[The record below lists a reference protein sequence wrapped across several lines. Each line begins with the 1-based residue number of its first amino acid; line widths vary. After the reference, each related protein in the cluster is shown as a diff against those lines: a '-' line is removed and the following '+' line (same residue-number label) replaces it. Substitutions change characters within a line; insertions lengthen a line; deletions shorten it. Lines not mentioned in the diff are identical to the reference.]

1 MVVLISF
8 TGVSQPRYEQE
19 MQKALDLWNA
29 DKPWEAVNL
38 FERIATVETNNWLPP
53 YYASLITVIH
63 SFGEKDM
70 AKLTTQLDKAM
81 KFLNDAKS
89 ISNENPEILILDA
102 LWHTVWVAFDGA
114 QYGMKYSAK
123 VTQIYQ
129 DALKLA
135 PNSPRVILNK
145 AEWDMGGARFFGQ
158 PIEPYCKNVQRAIVL
173 FANFKPEGK
182 FYPTYGLD
190 RAIQILE
197 DNCKEE

>member
-8 TGVSQPRYEQE
+8 TGVSQPKYEQE
-19 MQKALDLWNA
+19 MQKAFDLWNA

-53 YYASLITVIH
+53 YYASLISVIH
-63 SFGEKDM
+63 SFGEKNL
-70 AKLTTQLDKAM
+70 AKLTAQLDKAM

-173 FANFKPEGK
+173 IANFKHEGK
-182 FYPTYGLD
+182 FYTTYGLKS
-190 RAIQILE
+190 AIQILE
-197 DNCKEE
+197 DNCKE

>member
-145 AEWDMGGARFFGQ
+145 AEWNMGGARFFGQ
-158 PIEPYCKNVQRAIVL
+158 PLEPYCKDVQRAIVL
-173 FANFKPEGK
+173 FASFKPEGK